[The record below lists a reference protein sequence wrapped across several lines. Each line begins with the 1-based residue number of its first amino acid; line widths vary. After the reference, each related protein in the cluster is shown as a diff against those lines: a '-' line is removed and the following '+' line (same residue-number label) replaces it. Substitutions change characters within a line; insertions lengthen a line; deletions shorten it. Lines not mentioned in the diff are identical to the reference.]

1 VNEPQREATGPIAAI
16 GAAEVRRVTW
26 TGLAVNVTLA
36 GLKLAAGLIGHSQVV
51 VADAV
56 HSLSDAS
63 TDVAVLIGVRYWS
76 APADDRHPYGHGRIE
91 AVVTAL
97 IALVLAGVAVGLG
110 YQALA
115 TLRDPHGTPPGGIA
129 LAAALLS
136 IVCKEALYRWSVA
149 VGRRIKSSAL
159 VANAWHHRSDA
170 LSSLPAALAVAGAR
184 VHPSWVLLDHVGA
197 VLVSFII
204 LQAVW
209 RIGWPAVQELVDTG
223 ATATERGRIRSV
235 ALGTEGVRT
244 VHAVRTRRIGPGL
257 AADLHVTVDGEMTV
271 RRGHRV
277 SEEVKRRLLAEG
289 PTLVDVVVH
298 LEPEQDPGEGPA
310 A

>member
-1 VNEPQREATGPIAAI
+1 MNEPQGEATGAVAAI

-91 AVVTAL
+91 TVVTAL

-115 TLRDPHGTPPGGIA
+115 TLRDPHSTRPGAIA

-223 ATATERGRIRSV
+223 ATATERRRIRSV
-235 ALGTEGVRT
+235 ALDTEGVRT

-271 RRGHRV
+271 SRGHSV
-277 SEEVKRRLLAEG
+277 SEEVKRRLLADG